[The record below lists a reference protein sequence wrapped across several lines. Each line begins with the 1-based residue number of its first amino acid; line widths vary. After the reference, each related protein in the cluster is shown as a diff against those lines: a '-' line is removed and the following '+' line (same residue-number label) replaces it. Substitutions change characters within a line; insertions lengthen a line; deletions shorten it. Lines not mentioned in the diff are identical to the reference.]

1 MMKKIFVSFIFIIS
15 FFAPSLCV
23 LDNGYVKVIT
33 TLKSWCV
40 IMVITKGYKS
50 LEIGRVFG
58 VID

>member
-1 MMKKIFVSFIFIIS
+1 MMKIIFVSFIFIIS

-33 TLKSWCV
+33 TLKS
-40 IMVITKGYKS
+40 MVVTKGYKS